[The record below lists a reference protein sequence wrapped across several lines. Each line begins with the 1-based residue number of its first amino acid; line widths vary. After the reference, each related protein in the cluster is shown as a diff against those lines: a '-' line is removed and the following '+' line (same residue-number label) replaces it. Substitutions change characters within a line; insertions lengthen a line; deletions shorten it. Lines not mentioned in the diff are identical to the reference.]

1 MVFKG
6 DQSMDDTIREIVKAL
21 KSATALRVVIAM
33 ALATAAYFFLPAEEP
48 AKRVAFIFVFA
59 AVFWALEII
68 PLYATSI
75 LVVLISI
82 FMLSRPGG
90 VLGMDRAGYKQ
101 FLVPFSSPII
111 ILFFGGFVLATA
123 LNKYGIDRLI
133 AQRLMSVFGKRP
145 LWIMVGLM
153 FTTAFLSMW
162 MSNTATAA
170 MMILMVRPLYELLDK
185 DDPFRRALVLAIPF
199 GANIGGIG
207 TPVGTPPNAI
217 ALGILG
223 QQDPPIYL
231 SFMKWMMMAVPLAI
245 ILLIATSAILF
256 FMFRP
261 KHKEV
266 DLEIKSEALIGF
278 RAKMVMAIGIF
289 TVLMWLTSEFHKI
302 PEALVG
308 LLAAGIY
315 AATGLLNKDDF
326 KNLDWD
332 ILILM
337 WGGLALGLAMGISGL
352 SDWIVGLSIFDQ
364 SGIMLFTVTCMMA
377 IFMSTMM
384 SNTATA
390 TLLIPVIILLPG
402 GDPVMLTITV
412 ALSCSF
418 AMALPVSTPPNAI
431 AFASN
436 IIRSQDMFRAGLA
449 VSVIS
454 LIVLLMGYNYILPL
468 IFGF

>member
-1 MVFKG
+1 MKDLIQKVQGLLLTKTAFKA
-6 DQSMDDTIREIVKAL
+6 AL
-21 KSATALRVVIAM
+21 SLVLSIAVYF
-33 ALATAAYFFLPAEEP
+33 LLPESCPEAAR
-48 AKRVAFIFVFA
+48 RVAFIFVFA
-59 AVFWALEII
+59 ALFWALEII
-68 PLYATSI
+68 PLYATSM
-75 LVVLISI
+75 LVVLMSI
-82 FMLSRPGG
+82 FMLTRPGG
-90 VLGMDRAGYKQ
+90 ILDMDRTGYQK
-101 FLVPFSSPII
+101 FLVPFSSPVI

-123 LNKYGIDRLI
+123 LHKYGIDRLI
-133 AQRLMSVFGKRP
+133 AQRLMRLFGKRP
-145 LWIMVGLM
+145 FWIMVGLM
-153 FTTAFLSMW
+153 STTAFLSMW

-170 MMILMVRPLYELLDK
+170 MMIVMVRPLYEQLDK
-185 DDPFRRALVLAIPF
+185 DDPFRVALVLAIPF

-217 ALGILG
+217 ALGILAQNG
-223 QQDPPIYL
+223 VYL
-231 SFMKWMMMAVPLAI
+231 NFVKWMMMAVPLAI
-245 ILLIATSAILF
+245 ILLAVTAVILH

-266 DLEIKSEALIGF
+266 ALEITNVAHMGY
-278 RAKMVMAIGIF
+278 RAKLVMSIGVF
-289 TVLMWLTSEFHKI
+289 TVLLWLTSEFHKI

-308 LLAAGIY
+308 LLAAGMY
-315 AATGLLNKDDF
+315 AASGLLNKDDF

-332 ILILM
+332 VLILM

-352 SDWIVGLSIFDQ
+352 SDWIVSLPVFNH
-364 SGIMLFTVTCMMA
+364 SGFYLFAIACFMA
-377 IFMSTMM
+377 VFMSTVM

-390 TLLIPVIILLPG
+390 TLLIPIVIILPG
-402 GDPVMLTITV
+402 GDPTMLAITV

-436 IIRSQDMFRAGLA
+436 IIKGRDMFRSGALI
-449 VSVIS
+449 SVVS